1 MIEPRAG
8 APERGPD
15 SRPSAQPDIV
25 SAIHA
30 PVGQP
35 LGVVPRLAGYRMIK
49 SLEVENFR
57 AFRELQL
64 HDLPT
69 VHIVVGRSASGKTA
83 LLEAIRLALGATPQV
98 AWNLNAVRGL
108 LIAMPFNPP
117 REIFESAWNSY
128 FFDFDITK
136 EIVFKI
142 TDGDDKEASLRMF
155 FDKDQPVTPGIS
167 SPAQPHFPT
176 LVSTI
181 IPLAFQRSS
190 FAGEESKLHATIAT
204 QAQGQL
210 FLQQGPELGTV
221 TEFFPATWQSNAQ
234 QVATWFSN
242 LRIAGRAKDIVSIIH
257 KQFPEI
263 KDISSE
269 VPQPGLGSLYA
280 TVAHR
285 SRSMPVSLVSSGI
298 NKFISLLIAIRTYR
312 NGVILIDEIE
322 NGVYFQMFPALWE
335 ALHSF
340 AVQNNTQL
348 FLSTHSWECL
358 KAAADV
364 VDNHRKDFALIQVV
378 QQRGVSVARIATG
391 DKAAGAIEADIEVR
405 K

>member
-1 MIEPRAG
+1 M
-8 APERGPD
+8 
-15 SRPSAQPDIV
+15 
-25 SAIHA
+25 
-30 PVGQP
+30 
-35 LGVVPRLAGYRMIK
+35 
-49 SLEVENFR
+49 
-57 AFRELQL
+57 ELL
-64 HDLPT
+64 
-69 VHIVVGRSASGKTA
+69 
-83 LLEAIRLALGATPQV
+83 
-98 AWNLNAVRGL
+98 
-108 LIAMPFNPP
+108 
-117 REIFESAWNSY
+117 
-128 FFDFDITK
+128 FFDFDITQ
-136 EIVFKI
+136 EISFKVI
-142 TDGDDKEASLRMF
+142 DSEKREASLKVF

-176 LVSTI
+176 LVNTI
-181 IPLAFQRSS
+181 IPLAFQRTS
-190 FAGEESKLHATIAT
+190 FTGEESKLHATIAT

-221 TEFFPATWQSNAQ
+221 SEFFPATWQSNAQ

-242 LRIAGRAKDIVSIIH
+242 LRIAKRSKDIVSVIH

-285 SRSMPVSLVSSGI
+285 SRSLPVSLVSSGI

-312 NGVILIDEIE
+312 NGVILIDEVE

-335 ALHSF
+335 SLHKF
-340 AVQNNTQL
+340 AVQNKTQL

-358 KAAADV
+358 EAAAHV
-364 VDNHRKDFALIQVV
+364 VDKHKKDLALIQVV
-378 QQRGVSVARIATG
+378 QQKGVSIARVAKG